1 MLNKTFQA
9 AFLAL
14 TLAGVTACATQ
25 DSGEHTS
32 TSEQQLF
39 ELHHEDGR
47 IYVFDD
53 FDMYRAAVE
62 GNKPTYHQNRIGAG
76 PNGQTLVFGLDKDQ
90 SKQRSIDFINIYTGS
105 QELEGDFYGELK
117 RDNRIYIAET
127 LEDFHSAREGEP
139 TYHVN
144 RIGDGPDG
152 ETLVFIQ
159 NGDTK
164 GKPADALIAKHKKLY
179 GE

>member
-1 MLNKTFQA
+1 MLNKTLQA

-25 DSGEHTS
+25 ESGEPS
-32 TSEQQLF
+32 SASEQQLF
-39 ELHHEDGR
+39 ELHHDDGR

-76 PNGQTLVFGLDKDQ
+76 PNGETLVFGLDKDQ
-90 SKQRSIDFINIYTGS
+90 SKQRSIDFINIYTGD
-105 QELEGDFYGELK
+105 QELEGSFYGELK

-127 LEDFHSAREGEP
+127 LEDFHSVREAEAI
-139 TYHVN
+139 YHFN
-144 RIGDGPDG
+144 LIGDGPDG

-164 GKPADALIAKHKKLY
+164 GKPADALIAKYKKLY
-179 GE
+179 GK